1 MADNNLS
8 QFAQLQR
15 DNPSG
20 FVEGGQFY
28 KSQSDYDKGNA
39 LNNSGQSAPM
49 NFDSVL
55 KKAVQM
61 AQETV
66 KPAVSSLTASI
77 PEIQS
82 RFAQEKTRLQGQV
95 QPLSD
100 RYSSLLDEIKGNQQ
114 TATEQQTVATAN
126 ELGRRGVSTTSGLGE
141 QTIASSL
148 LPVNRTFTP
157 LIQQTGLSREADLSA
172 LQNQITGLTGQ
183 ETTSLRDIQNA
194 IAQLQSG
201 AATGAVPTALS
212 LLGSQQQASQFAQQQ
227 DFARQQLA
235 QQQSQFDTTTALSKK
250 ANDLAQATSNST
262 QAFLES
268 LRNQQQP
275 TNVPTEG
282 LPSTALDDATKDSL
296 FNASF
301 LGTNKTPNTQSTAN
315 RVTSNLSLIP
325 QGISQFLNNLVPS
338 YGTQAGAGK
347 GKNDLLSILL
357 RGGKS

>member
-28 KSQSDYDKGNA
+28 KSQADYDKGNA

-66 KPAVSSLTASI
+66 KPVVSSLTASI

-100 RYSSLLDEIKGNQQ
+100 RYSSLLDEIKGNQK

-157 LIQQTGLSREADLSA
+157 LIQQTGLAREADLSA

-183 ETTSLRDIQNA
+183 ETNSLRDIQNA

-227 DFARQQLA
+227 QRLA
-235 QQQSQFDTTTALSKK
+235 QVDENTAQASKTAQEWQQKIFDLIDLPTSQANLQNIQSQIS
-250 ANDLAQATSNST
+250 NRNTSNTQGDALFEKLIAQLLPSFSPVNNN
-262 QAFLES
+262 QAFQYSSSGDWEVV
-268 LRNQQQP
+268 Q
-275 TNVPTEG
+275 
-282 LPSTALDDATKDSL
+282 
-296 FNASF
+296 
-301 LGTNKTPNTQSTAN
+301 
-315 RVTSNLSLIP
+315 
-325 QGISQFLNNLVPS
+325 
-338 YGTQAGAGK
+338 
-347 GKNDLLSILL
+347 
-357 RGGKS
+357 